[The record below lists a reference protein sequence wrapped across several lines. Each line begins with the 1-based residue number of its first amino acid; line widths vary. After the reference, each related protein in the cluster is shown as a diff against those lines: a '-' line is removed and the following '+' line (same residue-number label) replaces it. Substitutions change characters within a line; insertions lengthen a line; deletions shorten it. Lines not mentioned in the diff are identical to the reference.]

1 MSALEK
7 AEEAVRDAQ
16 VDSRTLELITA
27 VLAAQQAT
35 QQAVVPVQQVAPVQA
50 GQMGKW
56 IGIGIGGSMM
66 LATLAVSMV
75 AFAIGAISVT
85 ICALILRHIW
95 QDIQRGK

>member
-35 QQAVVPVQQVAPVQA
+35 QQAAVPAQHARPVIKVSGPALAGGVAAALVVGTVLTSLLLALAITACSTAVCALVVRSLLA
-50 GQMGKW
+50 GQQK
-56 IGIGIGGSMM
+56 
-66 LATLAVSMV
+66 
-75 AFAIGAISVT
+75 
-85 ICALILRHIW
+85 R
-95 QDIQRGK
+95 R